1 MIVILC
7 RRKNRFKF
15 CFEGFTG
22 ITFSVEIIINQFLLL
37 VTTTKDQKTTLAKV
51 EREAG
56 KFVIFTSEFDLKG
69 QNNISEM
76 TYLCYLY
83 LKCKIDDLYSLY
95 QCSIVFILF

>member
-37 VTTTKDQKTTLAKV
+37 VTTTKDQKTTFAKV

-56 KFVIFTSEFDLKG
+56 KFVIFTSKFDLKG
-69 QNNISEM
+69 QKQYFRNDIFM
-76 TYLCYLY
+76 L
-83 LKCKIDDLYSLY
+83 SLSKV
-95 QCSIVFILF
+95 QN

>member
-37 VTTTKDQKTTLAKV
+37 VTTTKDQKTTFAKV

-69 QNNISEM
+69 QKQYFRNDIFM
-76 TYLCYLY
+76 L
-83 LKCKIDDLYSLY
+83 SL
-95 QCSIVFILF
+95 S

>member
-1 MIVILC
+1 MLFFTAVRIILTFVL
-7 RRKNRFKF
+7 KVFS
-15 CFEGFTG
+15 G

-69 QNNISEM
+69 QKQYFKNNIFM
-76 TYLCYLY
+76 L
-83 LKCKIDDLYSLY
+83 SL
-95 QCSIVFILF
+95 S